1 MKSRLEKSY
10 KEIAMKCLNILLLGA
25 AISFVLVG
33 CEQRPKE
40 ISAVQAFSDEAV
52 KARIPGDIDLASGKL
67 ALNDFVRLL
76 SVSDESIRAQD
87 IEIALAQQNAIGAW
101 GIFEAQAYGTIDR
114 NSELSQSSAAESLTQ
129 GSGSDSDGEPNPYA
143 SAATKARV
151 GVEGK
156 DPFGITTDLFYQ
168 VESVRNSVQA
178 TASGISPEFTSVLG
192 GSITVPLLRNAGT
205 KYNKAPIEI
214 ARIDERIAR
223 ETSRLV
229 KSQRAFDAI
238 KTYLMVQRAQS
249 RVAWRS
255 KAYDTSTALEQELAA
270 QVSAGLRSSAEL
282 KEASAKV
289 SQQISSL
296 NEARQELNEQ
306 IGAFQIFFVALKDN
320 LQKNLW
326 MPSDSLRSPSGK
338 YVDPRYLISVDEA
351 VKLRNETIINAL
363 RIEREEIGILMAE
376 NQAKPEVNF
385 QLDAEKTYLSDTYT
399 PFRKVFGQANPHGT
413 WRVGFEYRRG
423 VLGNLS
429 KKKEVEAAKLREKQA
444 EFTMNAFSQRIAS
457 EINGIKSILDRAND
471 QLREQSKMVD
481 TYRDL
486 YLGEKQKSANG
497 QSSKLEVLN
506 RELTYY
512 LAKEGE
518 QEAIAQQNL
527 SSYLASKVTGTLLSR
542 IGIE

>member
-1 MKSRLEKSY
+1 ME
-10 KEIAMKCLNILLLGA
+10 CLNILLLGT
-25 AISFVLVG
+25 AISFVLVA

-40 ISAVQAFSDEAV
+40 IFAVQAFSDEAV
-52 KARIPGDIDLASGKL
+52 KARIPIDINLSSGKL
-67 ALNDFVRLL
+67 TLNDFVRLL

-87 IEIALAQQNAIGAW
+87 IEIVLAQQNALGAW
-101 GIFEAQAYGTIDR
+101 GIFEAQVYGSIDR
-114 NSELSQSSAAESLTQ
+114 NSELSQSSAAEALTQ
-129 GSGSDSDGEPNPYA
+129 GSGTDSEGDPNPYA
-143 SAATKARV
+143 SLATKARV
-151 GVEGK
+151 GLEGK
-156 DPFGITTDLFYQ
+156 NPSGVKMDLFYQ
-168 VESVRNSVQA
+168 VESLRNSVQSTA
-178 TASGISPEFTSVLG
+178 GTASPELTSVLG
-192 GSITVPLLRNAGT
+192 ASLTVPILRNAGT

-214 ARIDERIAR
+214 ARIDEKIAS

-249 RVAWRS
+249 RVEWRR
-255 KAYDTSTALEQELAA
+255 KAYDTANALEQEMAA

-289 SQQISSL
+289 SQQVSSL

-306 IGAFQIFFVALKDN
+306 IGAFQIFFVALKGD

-326 MPSDSLRSPSGK
+326 MPSDSLLSPSGEL
-338 YVDPRYLISVDEA
+338 VDPRYLTSVDEA
-351 VKLRNETIINAL
+351 VILRTETRINAL

-376 NQAKPEVNF
+376 NQAKPEINL
-385 QLDAEKTYLSDTYT
+385 QLDTEKTYLSDTYT
-399 PFRKVFGQANPHGT
+399 PFRDVFSHKNPYRT

-423 VLGNLS
+423 VLGNIT
-429 KKKEVEAAKLREKQA
+429 KKKELEAAKLREKQA
-444 EFTMNAFSQRIAS
+444 ELTMNAFSQRIAS

-471 QLREQSKMVD
+471 QLAEQSKMVD

-512 LAKEGE
+512 LAIEGQ

-542 IGIE
+542 MGVE